1 MLRRE
6 TALPSAKEKKVVDVF
21 LLYALAIGH
30 CLIKINCREDFLP
43 MLSLLKPVIT
53 QGYVFLTF
61 NLAMSNFGSAGSQ
74 FSCPP
79 P

>member
-30 CLIKINCREDFLP
+30 CLIQIVLKTPESRNCP
-43 MLSLLKPVIT
+43 
-53 QGYVFLTF
+53 
-61 NLAMSNFGSAGSQ
+61 
-74 FSCPP
+74 
-79 P
+79 